1 MNITQQPAPPRWR
14 NETGEDPDDAG
25 GMVDALTFGKC
36 ELSIDVA
43 AVPTPVPAA
52 RPGTASGTTTGGQ
65 QRDRGQSSRI
75 PVCRGNIQRGAKH
88 QMLHASDA
96 CMGDSGYTNIN
107 NNT

>member
-1 MNITQQPAPPRWR
+1 MNITQQPAPPRWG

-25 GMVDALTFGKC
+25 GMVDALTLGNVSCQSMLRRCRLPFR
-36 ELSIDVA
+36 
-43 AVPTPVPAA
+43 
-52 RPGTASGTTTGGQ
+52 RPGPELPPAPRRAGSSGTEGKAQEYRYAEGTYSEGQ
-65 QRDRGQSSRI
+65 
-75 PVCRGNIQRGAKH
+75 KH